1 LPIDGCR
8 QPVASK
14 SSQIVN
20 WQWSSANILRL
31 SVDDEKDTLHDSPS
45 VARDLDL
52 EQARLAYSII
62 QSLLEHTRIVSDL
75 VAVMAQTLDEDT
87 QRALTQTPNW
97 AAYLESRRTLERTRA
112 DVEKFAEVM
121 KQLDQE

>member
-1 LPIDGCR
+1 MENEKATLPE
-8 QPVASK
+8 
-14 SSQIVN
+14 SQ
-20 WQWSSANILRL
+20 
-31 SVDDEKDTLHDSPS
+31 S
-45 VARDLDL
+45 VAQDLDF

-75 VAVMAQTLDEDT
+75 VAVMAQALDEDT

-97 AAYLESRRTLERTRA
+97 AAYLESRRALERTRA

-121 KQLDQE
+121 KQLSED

>member
-1 LPIDGCR
+1 M
-8 QPVASK
+8 
-14 SSQIVN
+14 N
-20 WQWSSANILRL
+20 
-31 SVDDEKDTLHDSPS
+31 DEKDMLHDSP
-45 VARDLDL
+45 VASRDLDF

-62 QSLLEHTRIVSDL
+62 QSLLDHTRIVSDL

-112 DVEKFAEVM
+112 DVERFAEVL
-121 KQLDQE
+121 KQLDEE

>member
-1 LPIDGCR
+1 M
-8 QPVASK
+8 
-14 SSQIVN
+14 
-20 WQWSSANILRL
+20 
-31 SVDDEKDTLHDSPS
+31 DDEKDTLRDSPS
-45 VARDLDL
+45 VTRDLDF

-112 DVEKFAEVM
+112 DVEKFAEVL
-121 KQLDQE
+121 KQLDEE

>member
-1 LPIDGCR
+1 MVLTPINRQSPIDNRLGC
-8 QPVASK
+8 
-14 SSQIVN
+14 
-20 WQWSSANILRL
+20 
-31 SVDDEKDTLHDSPS
+31 SVDDEKDTLRDSPS
-45 VARDLDL
+45 ATRDLDF

-121 KQLDQE
+121 KQLSED

>member
-1 LPIDGCR
+1 M
-8 QPVASK
+8 
-14 SSQIVN
+14 
-20 WQWSSANILRL
+20 
-31 SVDDEKDTLHDSPS
+31 DDEKETLHDSPL
-45 VARDLDL
+45 ATRDLDF

-62 QSLLEHTRIVSDL
+62 ESLLEHTRIVSDL
-75 VAVMAQTLDEDT
+75 VAVMAQALDDDT

-121 KQLDQE
+121 KELDEE

>member
-1 LPIDGCR
+1 M
-8 QPVASK
+8 
-14 SSQIVN
+14 N
-20 WQWSSANILRL
+20 
-31 SVDDEKDTLHDSPS
+31 DEKDILHDSP
-45 VARDLDL
+45 VAPRDLDF

-112 DVEKFAEVM
+112 DVERFAEVM
-121 KQLDQE
+121 KQLDEE

>member
-1 LPIDGCR
+1 M
-8 QPVASK
+8 
-14 SSQIVN
+14 
-20 WQWSSANILRL
+20 
-31 SVDDEKDTLHDSPS
+31 DSENATSPETQA
-45 VARDLDL
+45 VTHDLDF

-75 VAVMAQTLDEDT
+75 VAVMAQALDEDT

-97 AAYLESRRTLERTRA
+97 AAYLESRRALERTRA

-121 KQLDQE
+121 KELSED